1 MQSYEC
7 PHCRKRSISTWEK
20 LTLVGPD
27 ETLWLTWRY
36 PSLTCQ
42 NCGAKVKLRAWS
54 QLLGIAPF
62 CVVAPLAPLFDS
74 MTVYLGLLG
83 ASLALGMWLVLK
95 MAPLI
100 EINDTIEPNE
110 KVDRTIDEY
119 YNRY

>member
-1 MQSYEC
+1 MQNCEC
-7 PHCRKRSISTWEK
+7 PHCHERSIPAWRK
-20 LTLVGPD
+20 LSLVEPNQGLL
-27 ETLWLTWRY
+27 LWWKY

-42 NCGAKVKLRAWS
+42 NCGAKVKLRARS
-54 QLLGIAPF
+54 QLLGVVPF